1 MRLRG
6 ICGRIGG
13 PKTQTDF
20 PLRDDAYESHLPEDL
35 QSIADELRANR
46 STADGHVLDRVEQR
60 VQKGPRQRRGRRL
73 LTARATGTVIIAL
86 AAVFGVRLAHV
97 NPAQAFASV
106 VSNITNPT
114 STQTNGTPAG
124 DTYCGPG
131 SGSGST
137 GWAPTFR
144 WHFGGPGD
152 PNGWS
157 PSVQPSCPSGAL
169 SIRFSGSAV
178 TVNPGSTLLLGY
190 DFHQA
195 DKPAFTLMAFNP
207 SITFT
212 YKCGSGPTQTF
223 VPSGS
228 NPETWTGGTYN
239 APANNPDWIPTE
251 DKDASAGFQGSLTV
265 PALCGAGNPV
275 TFTGGTFSAVIK
287 IT

>member
-1 MRLRG
+1 M
-6 ICGRIGG
+6 
-13 PKTQTDF
+13 
-20 PLRDDAYESHLPEDL
+20 RDDSYESHLPEDL
-35 QSIADELRANR
+35 QSLGDALRTNR
-46 STADGHVLDRVEQR
+46 STADGHVLERVQQR
-60 VQKGPRQRRGRRL
+60 VHERPHRRRAGRL
-73 LTARATGTVIIAL
+73 LTARAAGTIVIAL
-86 AAVFGVRLAHV
+86 VAVFGARLTHV
-97 NPAQAFASV
+97 NVAQAFASV
-106 VSNITNPT
+106 VSNISNPS
-114 STQTNGTPAG
+114 STQNNGTPAG

-169 SIRFSGSAV
+169 SIRFTGSSV

-195 DKPAFTLMAFNP
+195 NKPAFTLMAFNP

-212 YKCGSGPTQTF
+212 YKCGNGPTQTF

-228 NPETWTGGTYN
+228 NPETWAGGTYN
-239 APANNPDWIPTE
+239 APANNPDWIPTQ
-251 DKDASAGFQGSLTV
+251 DKDDPSGFQGTLTV
-265 PALCGAGNPV
+265 PALCGPGNPV